1 MGWMSGWTYRRYF
14 TVDRPAGVSAETN
27 YPVQIRVGESAGA
40 SGHDLHCTG
49 KCKSDFSDLRFTAAD
64 GDTIMP
70 LWIES
75 ISGTSPNQTAII
87 WVKFPSVGES
97 STTAYLYY
105 GRAAAEAVSSISA
118 TFPDFSEDFS
128 GTSLNAAKWTA
139 ALEGSGDITVSGGV
153 LRLNCPDGAT
163 NRAKITSKTEFS
175 YNTAIR
181 CRMRFKK
188 FSSYPGP
195 ANLRVG
201 YIKDSPAVNRVHYY
215 YNGTATYAIW
225 YSVEA
230 GSSENKLDN
239 CFTSESFAVVDFI
252 RETSAKAVYAFD
264 GSVRVTHQTY
274 VPDGALPIVFDADND
289 LSGVAW
295 YIDVDWV
302 VVRKVVAPEPVFG
315 NYGLEEEERRWGIA
329 AKEQHYR
336 RLRNG

>member
-14 TVDRPAGVSAETN
+14 TVDRPAGVSAETD
-27 YPVQIRVGESAGA
+27 YPVPIRVGESAGA
-40 SGHDLHCTG
+40 AGYDLHCAG
-49 KCKSDFSDLRFTAAD
+49 HCKSDFSDVRITLAD
-64 GDTIMP
+64 GETTMP
-70 LWIES
+70 LRIES
-75 ISGTSPNQTAII
+75 VSGVSPNQTALV
-87 WVKFPSVGES
+87 WVLFPSIGANT
-97 STTAYLYY
+97 TTAHLYY

-139 ALEGSGDITVSGGV
+139 ALEGSGGITVSGGV

-188 FSSYPGP
+188 FSANPGP

-201 YIKDSPAVNRVHYY
+201 YIKDSPAMNRLHYY
-215 YNGTATYAIW
+215 YNGTAPYALW
-225 YSVEA
+225 YSVKN
-230 GSSENKLDN
+230 GKSEQKLDN
-239 CFTSESFAVVDFI
+239 CFASEVYAVVDCI
-252 RETSAKAVYAFD
+252 RETSAKAVYAFN
-264 GSVRVTHQTY
+264 GSVRATHQTF
-274 VPDGALPIVFDADND
+274 VPDNALPIVFDADND

-302 VVRKVVAPEPVFG
+302 VVRKVVSPEPVFG
-315 NYGLEEEERRWGIA
+315 NYGLEERRRGIA
-329 AKEQHYR
+329 AIEQYYR